1 MTCLHFKLC
10 VHFKHFTIFSLSPTF
25 IFICFSAGS
34 NRLSAPPEMN
44 QGVKIVDESHQWSD
58 AGMEVRKSTGLMKYY
73 VDIQFDDFDFN
84 TAPLSVAVVSLSYL

>member
-1 MTCLHFKLC
+1 
-10 VHFKHFTIFSLSPTF
+10 
-25 IFICFSAGS
+25 
-34 NRLSAPPEMN
+34 MN

-84 TAPLSVAVVSLSYL
+84 AAPLSVAVVSLRYL

>member
-1 MTCLHFKLC
+1 
-10 VHFKHFTIFSLSPTF
+10 
-25 IFICFSAGS
+25 
-34 NRLSAPPEMN
+34 MN

-58 AGMEVRKSTGLMKYY
+58 AGMEVRKSTVLMKYY